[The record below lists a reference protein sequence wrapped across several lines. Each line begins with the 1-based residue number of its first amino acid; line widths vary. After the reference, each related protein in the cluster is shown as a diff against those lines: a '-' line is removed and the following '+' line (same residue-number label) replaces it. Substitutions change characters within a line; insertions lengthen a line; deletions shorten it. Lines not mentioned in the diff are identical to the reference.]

1 MSFKDEEISFANE
14 ITEIHENILTP
25 FFFTKYLNLKKSYDP
40 Y

>member
-25 FFFTKYLNLKKSYDP
+25 FFYKIFESKEIL
-40 Y
+40 